1 MLVVLVEPLYEINL
15 GYVARAMKN
24 FGFTELVL
32 VDPKCTVGDE
42 ARKYAMHGRDLLE
55 RVRIAGSLTEV
66 LREVDLAV
74 GTTGKTGGR
83 RCYHRKYVT
92 PEELGELLA
101 ETEGILPGG
110 GVALLRAVSIFDE
123 LEKSGEF
130 KHDEV
135 QAIAILRKA
144 LREPI
149 KQIAENAGIR
159 GDIIAHQVEKNTG
172 KVSFGW
178 DAMKE
183 EFGDLF
189 GMHFRIDATL
199 QCGPAHRAVH
209 VSGVDVVSSQ
219 CFRHQCGHGT
229 FAAGRGSVDCYLIVW
244 HGCVQTFTAAVS
256 SGCFRERLYP
266 PAAPVRSAQWERH
279 PHHP

>member
-1 MLVVLVEPLYEINL
+1 MDLRDVLVVLVEPLYEINL

-101 ETEGILPGG
+101 ETEG
-110 GVALLRAVSIFDE
+110 RA
-123 LEKSGEF
+123 
-130 KHDEV
+130 
-135 QAIAILRKA
+135 AILFGREDIGLTNEILRRCDLVATIPASEEYPVLNLSHAVAVVLYEVYKA
-144 LREPI
+144 I
-149 KQIAENAGIR
+149 KKKKPER
-159 GDIIAHQVEKNTG
+159 RL
-172 KVSFGW
+172 SS
-178 DAMKE
+178 KE
-183 EFGDLF
+183 D
-189 GMHFRIDATL
+189 
-199 QCGPAHRAVH
+199 
-209 VSGVDVVSSQ
+209 
-219 CFRHQCGHGT
+219 
-229 FAAGRGSVDCYLIVW
+229 
-244 HGCVQTFTAAVS
+244 
-256 SGCFRERLYP
+256 RERLLECFDEVMRRFAIP
-266 PAAPVRSAQWERH
+266 PHRAEKAKLVLRRLMGRAGATKEEVSALLYVLRRISRS
-279 PHHP
+279 